1 MRNSYKVLV
10 RKSQEKS
17 SLGRPMHTWEDN
29 IKIDLR
35 ESYKGMEWIHLAQ
48 DMVKWQALVNMIM
61 NLWVP

>member
-1 MRNSYKVLV
+1 
-10 RKSQEKS
+10 
-17 SLGRPMHTWEDN
+17 MHTWEDN

-61 NLWVP
+61 NILTP